1 MTRLR
6 LNEHNLTDFITAQI
20 EAEQAF
26 ILIHGLIE
34 WLRRGKAKHAA
45 ERIDLL
51 TRILC
56 SNPELCTQTATLL
69 TRWLC
74 SVRLYPLFISA
85 GIFSRDGFMR
95 ELMDRAYEKIN
106 PAYKDPNDL
115 RDLFARLF
123 TDRRDAEWIEAVSE
137 SQWFKFFLLL
147 RRHTPEHDR
156 DTAARYVRRE
166 GLHAV
171 EMLAIW
177 VAAEE
182 LEPDLIRLDHKLLD
196 RDSPFVGLQREVA
209 QWVAARAQNLPFDDA
224 HLAVMLDQCFKQVES
239 LRKKGT
245 GAGTGSSMN
254 VAHLLLRLEQTLTR
268 LNRLMAVFG
277 ENQIAAPRNMLFL
290 TKALAKA
297 TAEQTSISRLWKSS
311 VKMLS
316 RSITQNTSD
325 HGEHYITRTKRGY
338 FRILY
343 SAAGG
348 GVLIALMSLFKIHLG
363 SVIQNQF
370 WLGVAEGLNY
380 GIGFALIFMLGF
392 TVATKQPAMTA
403 SRFAAVVERND
414 KGKAVDR
421 KLAELLVDVLRS
433 QTAAVVGNVA
443 VALGLAL
450 LIATAY
456 RLVKGFPLL
465 DAVQV
470 HYQLQAIDPTKAT
483 LWYAAIAG
491 FWLFCSGIISGFF
504 DNRCDY
510 LNLRQRLRHH
520 PLLKRLLPEK
530 LRGRF
535 ADYMHN
541 NYGSIAGNLCFGMLL
556 GMSGFIGHTTGLP
569 FDIRHVAFS
578 SANVGYAA
586 VSGSIGFWLFIQ
598 SVFFV
603 LLIGMVNL
611 WVSFLLTLSLALR
624 SRETKIDSWWGILC
638 SVFTIVRERPFS
650 LFLPIRLPADE
661 APPPDKEH
669 NGHKEKEKDKKS
681 KTADAA

>member
-1 MTRLR
+1 MKRLR
-6 LNEHNLTDFITAQI
+6 LNDTNLADFIAAQT
-20 EAEQAF
+20 EAGDAF
-26 ILIHGLIE
+26 ALVDGLVQ
-34 WLRRGKAKHAA
+34 WLRRGRAKRAA
-45 ERIDLL
+45 ERVRLL
-51 TRILC
+51 RQTLNDR
-56 SNPELCTQTATLL
+56 PELCAQTAAMLIH
-69 TRWLC
+69 WLC

-85 GIFSRDGFMR
+85 GIFSRDGFVR
-95 ELMDRAYEKIN
+95 ELIDRIYEKFN

-115 RDLFARLF
+115 RDLFSRLF
-123 TDRRDAEWIEAVSE
+123 TDSHDAEWIEAVPE
-137 SQWFKFFLLL
+137 TEWLKLFLLL
-147 RRHTPEHDR
+147 RRHTTDHDR
-156 DTAARYVRRE
+156 ETAARYLSRE

-171 EMLAIW
+171 EMLAVW

-182 LEPDLIRLDHKLLD
+182 LEPNLIRLDKKLLD

-209 QWVAARAQNLPFDDA
+209 QWVYARANNNPFDDA
-224 HLAVMLDQCFKQVES
+224 HLAVMRDQCFKQVER

-254 VAHLLLRLEQTLTR
+254 VAHLLQRLEQTLTR
-268 LNRLMAVFG
+268 MTRLMAVFG
-277 ENQIAAPRNMLFL
+277 ENRIAPRNMLFL

-325 HGEHYITRTKRGY
+325 HGEHYITNTRRGY
-338 FRILY
+338 YRILF

-363 SVIQNQF
+363 TVIQNQF

-403 SRFAAVVERND
+403 SRFVAVVERNES
-414 KGKAVDR
+414 GKAVNR

-443 VALGLAL
+443 VALVLAM
-450 LIATAY
+450 LIAVSYSLT
-456 RLVKGFPLL
+456 KGFPLL

-510 LNLRQRLRHH
+510 LNLRQRLRYH
-520 PLLKRLLPEK
+520 PLARMLLPEK

-541 NYGSIAGNLCFGMLL
+541 NYGSLMGNLCFGMLL
-556 GMSGFIGHTTGLP
+556 GLSGFIGHTTGLP

-586 VSGSIGFWLFIQ
+586 VSGSIGFWAFIQ
-598 SVFFV
+598 CVIFV
-603 LLIGMVNL
+603 MMIGSVNL
-611 WVSFLLTLSLALR
+611 WVSFMLTLSVALR
-624 SRETKIDSWWGILC
+624 SRETKIDSWWGIFKC
-638 SVFTIVRERPFS
+638 VADIARERPLS
-650 LFLPIRLPADE
+650 LLLPVRLPADE
-661 APPPDKEH
+661 AAAAAETKIKSADKV
-669 NGHKEKEKDKKS
+669 EKTDK
-681 KTADAA
+681 AEPQV